1 LSDPYVL
8 EGVNWIMRQEAICQE
23 VKRLKVKYHTEDP
36 YEICRMMKIR
46 IVLWSMGT
54 HEKSGKGACI
64 IDSRCTTI
72 LLNSDL
78 PEHIL
83 LIILTHELGHAVLH
97 RAVPGIKAFHDL
109 SLNYAD
115 KDELERD
122 ANVFAAEFLLDSECV
137 MDSIREDDDFFYSAC
152 RLHVPPELLD
162 YKLRLMQNQGYPVN
176 APQIARADF
185 LKRDINRPYQV

>member
-1 LSDPYVL
+1 M
-8 EGVNWIMRQEAICQE
+8 MRQEAICQE

-36 YEICRMMKIR
+36 YEICRMMRIR
-46 IVLWSMGT
+46 ILLRSLGT
-54 HEKSGKGACI
+54 HELSSKGACI

-97 RAVPGIKAFHDL
+97 QAVPGIKTFHDM

-122 ANVFAAEFLLDSECV
+122 ANVFAAEFLLDNDCV
-137 MDSIREDDDFFYSAC
+137 METVAEEDDFFWSAS
-152 RLHVPPELLD
+152 RLNVPPELLD
-162 YKLRLMQNQGYPVN
+162 YKLRLMENQGYPVK
-176 APQIARADF
+176 APKIARSNF
-185 LKRDINRPYQV
+185 LKRSINQPYR

>member
-1 LSDPYVL
+1 
-8 EGVNWIMRQEAICQE
+8 MRQEAICQE
-23 VKRLKVKYHTEDP
+23 VKRLKLKYRTNDP
-36 YEICRMMKIR
+36 YEICRLMKIR
-46 IVLWSMGT
+46 IVFWSMGT
-54 HEKSGKGACI
+54 HEKSGKGVCI

-83 LIILTHELGHAVLH
+83 LIILAHELGHAVLH

-115 KDELERD
+115 KEELERD
-122 ANVFAAEFLLDSECV
+122 ANVFAAEFLIDSDSV
-137 MDSIREDDDFFYSAC
+137 MESIQEDNDFFCTAR

-162 YKLRLMQNQGYPVN
+162 YKLRLMQNRGYPVN
-176 APQIARADF
+176 APQITRADF
-185 LKRDINRPYQV
+185 LKRDIERPYQE